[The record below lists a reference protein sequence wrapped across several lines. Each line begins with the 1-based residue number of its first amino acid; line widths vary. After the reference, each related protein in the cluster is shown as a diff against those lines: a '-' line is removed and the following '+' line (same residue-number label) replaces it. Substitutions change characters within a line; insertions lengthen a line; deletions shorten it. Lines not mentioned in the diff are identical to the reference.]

1 MSKYMKADEV
11 IALYEKYHYSLA
23 TRVSEFGEAL
33 RELPTVDAEPIRHG
47 KWVNYGCCSF
57 CGKPDPYYCF
67 ITEYKSYYCPHC
79 GAKMD
84 E

>member
-1 MSKYMKADEV
+1 MGKYIDADELKKRAEHC
-11 IALYEKYHYSLA
+11 IETTDA
-23 TRVSEFGEAL
+23 FI
-33 RELPTVDAEPIRHG
+33 ELIDSAPTVDAEPIRHG

-84 E
+84 EGKK